1 MSKRDLKKYVSE
13 LTKDQLE
20 LQFLEL
26 YDKFSDVKTY
36 FDFVFRPNEKNLLK
50 EAKLKI
56 SNEFYPLTSRKPK
69 LRRSTSQ
76 KIIKHYIN
84 LGVDPFIVA
93 DIMLYTI
100 EIAQSYTDE
109 KSINQESFYKSML
122 NSYEQAI
129 VFCVEKGMIDDFK
142 NRAEL
147 ILIETTT
154 QKWPNAYQFQTVAER
169 YFY

>member
-1 MSKRDLKKYVSE
+1 
-13 LTKDQLE
+13 
-20 LQFLEL
+20 
-26 YDKFSDVKTY
+26 
-36 FDFVFRPNEKNLLK
+36 
-50 EAKLKI
+50 
-56 SNEFYPLTSRKPK
+56 
-69 LRRSTSQ
+69 
-76 KIIKHYIN
+76 
-84 LGVDPFIVA
+84 
-93 DIMLYTI
+93 MLYTI

-129 VFCVEKGMIDDFK
+129 VFCVEKGVIDDFK

>member
-1 MSKRDLKKYVSE
+1 
-13 LTKDQLE
+13 
-20 LQFLEL
+20 
-26 YDKFSDVKTY
+26 
-36 FDFVFRPNEKNLLK
+36 LK

-100 EIAQSYTDE
+100 EIAQSYTNE

-129 VFCVEKGMIDDFK
+129 VFCVEKGVIDDFK

-169 YFY
+169 YFYY

>member
-1 MSKRDLKKYVSE
+1 
-13 LTKDQLE
+13 
-20 LQFLEL
+20 
-26 YDKFSDVKTY
+26 
-36 FDFVFRPNEKNLLK
+36 LK

-129 VFCVEKGMIDDFK
+129 VFCVEKGVIDDFK